1 MQGAYLRLQACDP
14 LPVVLANAKN
24 YLHFYPLIFLT
35 KKPTKSMAIL
45 FIFIIAVVVLI
56 GASMWTIFTKAGQ
69 PGWAAIIPIY
79 NMIVLLKIVGKPT
92 WWILLCL
99 IPGVNYVFIIWT
111 YNMLSKSFGKEEGF
125 TVGLILLGI
134 VFFPILAFGDA
145 KYLGPFGDP
154 VAFATAQQPHFDFD
168 APQPA

>member
-1 MQGAYLRLQACDP
+1 
-14 LPVVLANAKN
+14 
-24 YLHFYPLIFLT
+24 
-35 KKPTKSMAIL
+35 MAIL
-45 FIFIIAVVVLI
+45 IIFVIAILFLI

-79 NMIVLLKIVGKPT
+79 NIIVLLKIVGKPT
-92 WWILLCL
+92 WWILLFI
-99 IPGVNYVFIIWT
+99 IPVVNYVFLIWT
-111 YNMLSKSFGKEEGF
+111 YNMLSKSFGKDEGY

-134 VFFPILAFGDA
+134 VFLPLLAFGDA

-168 APQPA
+168 ATQPA